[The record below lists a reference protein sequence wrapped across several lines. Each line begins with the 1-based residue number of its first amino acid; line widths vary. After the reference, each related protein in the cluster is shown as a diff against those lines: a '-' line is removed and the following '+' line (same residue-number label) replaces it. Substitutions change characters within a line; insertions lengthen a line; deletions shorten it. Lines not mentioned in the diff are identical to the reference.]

1 MGPINNEKLNATNFA
16 TFRFS
21 EPCWWR
27 RQSPV
32 MWFGTSIVIILLLNE
47 EFEADLGSW
56 LRCGE
61 ATIPVIWPET
71 GCIPVKNTLSRRAVV
86 FCACE
91 ITDFSAVSRLEV
103 CIIWLYAC
111 DIEHVTN
118 GEQRKGHAATET
130 RVLTGTGPS
139 SRVLRASAGIF
150 HAGHIICILFSH
162 GQ

>member
-1 MGPINNEKLNATNFA
+1 MQQILRLLDF
-16 TFRFS
+16 
-21 EPCWWR
+21 
-27 RQSPV
+27 QSRVDEEESTV
-32 MWFGTSIVIILLLNE
+32 MWFGTSIGIILLLNE

-61 ATIPVIWPET
+61 PTIPVMWPET
-71 GCIPVKNTLSRRAVV
+71 GCIPVKNTLSRSAVV

-130 RVLTGTGPS
+130 RVLRGTGPS
-139 SRVLRASAGIF
+139 SRVLRASSTLVTSSA
-150 HAGHIICILFSH
+150 FSSVMDSS
-162 GQ
+162 